1 MTTSVTGH
9 CACDPVNNSGTYAAA
24 SALRAGAA
32 YSRVSDIVIQ
42 THEGDRV
49 TLSSSNYKAGGY
61 EIYEALAVGKNA
73 ATRQFGGSAW
83 FESSR
88 ELSLSVTGDLNREES
103 RDVHRILR
111 TLDEMMNDLAAGDL
125 EGALAG
131 ASKFTGID
139 TIASFSADM
148 SITASLDA
156 SRYSTATASMPTL
169 PASQGGDS
177 HRAGWIDRAADNFI
191 WELNAKTATIGDF
204 AETLEKHLSDWFN
217 EKPADDEGRNKGMK
231 WASRFARRLMDGFT
245 PTQIEI
251 SE

>member
-9 CACDPVNNSGTYAAA
+9 CACGPVNSSGIYAAA
-24 SALRAGAA
+24 GALRAGAA

-49 TLSSSNYKAGGY
+49 TLSSSNYEAGGY
-61 EIYEALAVGKNA
+61 ETYETLVVGKNA
-73 ATRQFGGSAW
+73 ATRQSGRSAW

-88 ELSLSVTGDLNREES
+88 DLSLSVTGDLNKEES
-103 RDVHRILR
+103 RDIHRILR
-111 TLDEMMNDLAAGDL
+111 TLDKMMNDLAAGDL

-148 SITASLDA
+148 SITAGVAA
-156 SRYSTATASMPTL
+156 SQYRAATTSMPTL

-177 HRAGWIDRAADNFI
+177 HGAGWIDRAADNFLR
-191 WELNAKTATIGDF
+191 ELNAKTATIGDF
-204 AETLEKHLSDWFN
+204 AETLEKYLSDWFN
-217 EKPADDEGRNKGMK
+217 ERPADDEGRDKGMK
-231 WASRFARRLMDGFT
+231 WASRFAQRLMDGFT

>member
-9 CACDPVNNSGTYAAA
+9 CACDPVNSLGTYTAA

-73 ATRQFGGSAW
+73 AARQSGGSAW

-103 RDVHRILR
+103 MDIHRILR
-111 TLDEMMNDLAAGDL
+111 ALDEMMNDLAVGDL

-131 ASKFTGID
+131 ASKFSGID

-148 SITASLDA
+148 SITASIAA
-156 SRYSTATASMPTL
+156 SQYRAGTISMPTL
-169 PASQGGDS
+169 ADSQGRDS
-177 HRAGWIDRAADNFI
+177 QGAAWIDRAVETFI
-191 WELNAKTATIGDF
+191 RELNAKTATIGDF

-217 EKPADDEGRNKGMK
+217 ERPADDEGPNKGME